1 MERTPFAYTIL
12 IVDVGIV
19 RENSC
24 SHIHFGKEVGDEF
37 IYKYADTYRKRF
49 YTTLQSA
56 QEALS
61 HLILSNTHPKR
72 TFEIV
77 PLYL

>member
-1 MERTPFAYTIL
+1 MERTPFAYTIFT
-12 IVDVGIV
+12 VDVGIV

-24 SHIHFGKEVGDEF
+24 SHIRFGREVGDEF
-37 IYKYADTYRKRF
+37 VYKYVDTYRKRF
-49 YTTLQSA
+49 YLTSQSA

-61 HLILSNTHPKR
+61 HLVLSNVHPKR

>member
-12 IVDVGIV
+12 TVDVGIV
-19 RENSC
+19 RDKYLANRL
-24 SHIHFGKEVGDEF
+24 GKEIGDEYV
-37 IYKYADTYRKRF
+37 YKYVDTYRKRF
-49 YTTLQSA
+49 YLTLQSA

-61 HLILSNTHPKR
+61 HLILSNINPKR